1 MAYQALYRKFRPQ
14 DFSDVKGQDHIVTT
28 LKNQIKASRIGHAY
42 LFCGTRGTGKT
53 TIAKIL
59 AKAVNCEKPV
69 EGSPCNECKTCNSV
83 NNQVAMNII
92 EIDAASNT
100 GVDDVREIIE
110 EVRYSP
116 TQGRYKV
123 YIIDEVHMLS
133 KSAFNALLKTLEEP
147 PSYVIFILATTEP
160 QKLPLTILS
169 RCQRYDFKR
178 ITIETIA
185 SRLIEVLKEE
195 EVEAESKAL
204 RYIARVAD
212 GSMRDA
218 LSLLDQCISFNLGEE
233 LTYDKVLKVLGAMDV
248 EVYSTLLDY
257 IIEQR
262 VSDCIEFL
270 DKIILEGKELTIFI
284 NEFTWYLRNLLLVKS
299 SKENLD
305 KIDISTEDIPI
316 LEEQMEKV
324 EVNTLIRYIHVCSQ
338 LSNQIKFASQSR
350 VLVEVALIKLMT
362 PQMEKDYESLLE
374 RIRQLEVQVEQ
385 GIVVQKSSN
394 SEEAVTKERV
404 SDQDII
410 LNKVNVKEDER
421 IKEIAKALPE
431 DMKEVG
437 RNWSRIVGK
446 VPASWRPNLAKAT
459 PRVGGDNALILE
471 CADKLDLE
479 RISTEHHLQ
488 ELKAAISNIIG
499 KDIDLGIQFKL
510 TNKNQDNVKEHPD
523 LTKLIKNIKIEYED

>member
-14 DFSDVKGQDHIVTT
+14 EFSDVKGQDHIVTT
-28 LKNQIKASRIGHAY
+28 LKNQIKANRIGHAY

-53 TIAKIL
+53 TIAKIF
-59 AKAVNCEKPV
+59 AKAVNCETPI
-69 EGSPCNECKTCNSV
+69 EGSPCNECQTCTNI
-83 NNQVAMNII
+83 NTQVAMNII

-100 GVDDVREIIE
+100 GVDDVRDIIE

-116 TQGRYKV
+116 AQGRYKV

-160 QKLPLTILS
+160 QRLPLTILS

-178 ITIETIA
+178 ITIETI
-185 SRLIEVLKEE
+185 SNRLSDVLKEE
-195 EVEAESKAL
+195 EILAEDKAL
-204 RYIARVAD
+204 RYVARVAD

-248 EVYSTLLDY
+248 EVYSTLLNY
-257 IIEQR
+257 IIEER

-270 DKIILEGKELTIFI
+270 DEIILQGKELTSFI

-305 KIDISTEDIPI
+305 KIDISSEDIPI
-316 LEEQMEKV
+316 LEKQVEQV
-324 EVNTLIRYIHVCSQ
+324 EINTLIRYIHVLSD

-362 PQMEKDYESLLE
+362 PQMETDYESLLE
-374 RIRQLEVQVEQ
+374 RVRQLETMVEE
-385 GIVVQKSSN
+385 GIVVKTDIS
-394 SEEAVTKERV
+394 SEENIPRASIANKDSSASKE
-404 SDQDII
+404 ST
-410 LNKVNVKEDER
+410 LEDET
-421 IKEIAKALPE
+421 IKEMVKALPD
-431 DMKEVG
+431 DMREIG
-437 RNWSRIVGK
+437 QNWSRIVAK
-446 VPASWRPNLAKAT
+446 VSPSWRPNLMKAA
-459 PRVGGDNALILE
+459 PRVGGDNSLILE
-471 CADKLDLE
+471 CIDKLDLG
-479 RISTEHHLQ
+479 RISTDQHVE
-488 ELKAAISNIIG
+488 ELKAIISNTIG
-499 KDIDLGIQFKL
+499 KNIDLDIQFQIRS
-510 TNKNQDNVKEHPD
+510 NEQDNNKSQLD
-523 LTKLIKNIKIEYED
+523 LTKIKKIKIEYED